1 LIIGYLRLTIEEHIP
16 QRSFG
21 VDVPQHHMM
30 IDEGQTSVPDSEQ
43 AAQAQRR
50 VMSIDALRGFDMF
63 WIIGGGAI
71 FASLNEVCDCP
82 VTAWI
87 KTQLTHVKWEG
98 FRFEDLIM
106 PLFLFIVGV
115 VMPFSFQKRID
126 RGDSKKKLHLHVIR
140 RTVILFVLG
149 MIAQGNLLEYD
160 LSKLHIYSNTLQAI
174 AAGYLIAA
182 ILILNLRLTWQI
194 GVTAALLLLFWALMV
209 KVPVPNHGAGVLT
222 PDENFAIYVDQLILG
237 PFIDGTNPPYTWILS
252 GMTFACTVM
261 LGVMAGHLLRSGKND
276 KVKVLWLLGAAAG
289 CLVLGQVWSLA
300 FPIIKH
306 LWTSSFVL
314 YSGGLCYLLLAI
326 FYLVIDVWGLKKWS
340 FGFVVIGANAI
351 AVYMATHLI
360 NFRNIGE
367 VFVGGLEKYTG
378 NWYAFIQ
385 AVAGFA
391 VVWLILWWMYRK
403 KTFIKI

>member
-1 LIIGYLRLTIEEHIP
+1 
-16 QRSFG
+16 
-21 VDVPQHHMM
+21 MM
-30 IDEGQTSVPDSEQ
+30 IGEGQTNVPNGEQ
-43 AAQAQRR
+43 PAQAQGR

-63 WIIGGGAI
+63 WIIGGSAI

-82 VTAWI
+82 ATAWI

-115 VMPFSFQKRID
+115 VMPFSFQKRIE
-126 RGDSKKKLHLHVIR
+126 RGDSKKKLYLHVVK

-174 AAGYLIAA
+174 AAGYFIAA
-182 ILILNLRLTWQI
+182 ILILNLRLNWQI
-194 GVTAALLLLFWALMV
+194 GATAVLLLVFWALMML
-209 KVPVPNHGAGVLT
+209 VPVPGHGAGVLT
-222 PDENFAIYVDQLILG
+222 PDENFAIYVDRLILG
-237 PFIDGTNPPYTWILS
+237 PFIDGTDPSYTWILS

-261 LGVMAGHLLRSGKND
+261 LGAMAGHLLRWNTSNR
-276 KVKVLWLLGAAAG
+276 VRVLSLVAAG
-289 CLVLGQVWSLA
+289 FGSLA
-300 FPIIKH
+300 LGLIWNLFFPIIKH
-306 LWTSSFVL
+306 IWTSSFVL
-314 YSGGLCYLLLAI
+314 YSGGFCCLLLAL

-340 FGFVVIGANAI
+340 FGFVVIGTNAI

-360 NFRNIGE
+360 NFRNIGD
-367 VFVGGLEKYTG
+367 VFVGGLEKYCG

-385 AVAGFA
+385 ALAGFV

-403 KTFIKI
+403 KSFIKI